1 MREDWK
7 RQKYQ
12 IDKRIQLALPAKITG
27 IVFWGMVLIGI
38 LASVYILQ
46 IREQDLVNQYKYD
59 LFMFSDQLE
68 HELEKKLS
76 PDDPEI
82 DLHKTIEELRKRYGF
97 EAVSFDFSGRHFS
110 FGSFEPGQDSFQHT
124 LHIHDVFSLSAYEQV
139 ELTVYVTNIK
149 HLIADYRKNM
159 MMSIGA
165 MVFGFGLILQLILYK
180 ILSRPFHNMVV
191 SADRFARGERDIRFN
206 ETTNDEFGYLAKF
219 INMALDSSM
228 KKQHQLEKSR
238 KDLAEEKER
247 AEVSLH
253 SIMDG
258 VITTSDDG
266 MIEYMNPVAE
276 RLLGRTIDSVRDM
289 QLQSVLKLIH
299 EDTGKR
305 LSNPIQDAMR
315 RNNVVELPSHA
326 ALIRY
331 DGEAVPIEAS
341 AAPMRND
348 EGAVI
353 GAVLVFQDVS
363 HARRLTRQLS
373 YQASHDALTGL
384 YNRRMFE
391 DYLELALINVLEED
405 RHHALCYI
413 DLDQFKVVNDTCG
426 HMAGDELLRQLAV
439 LLQGCIREGDNL
451 ARLGGDEFGVL
462 LENCNLEKAKIL
474 AEKICHEV
482 RDFRFIWQDKSFEV
496 GASIGVVGIHVDNV
510 DMVGIMSAADL
521 ACYAAKD
528 MGRNRVHI
536 YQPDDVVLAKHH
548 GQMHWAT
555 RINQAL
561 EKGRFLLYWQRVVA
575 LDDSY
580 ETSHWEVLI
589 RMRDEDGSVV
599 APDIFIPA
607 AERYNLMHKVD
618 RWVVKGVFK
627 SMKDINEQESG
638 EKIVAINLSGISLA
652 DEDMLDFIL
661 TEAMLNDVDFRQIC
675 FEITET
681 AAISNLAKATRFI
694 KALRKRGCHFAL
706 DDFGSGLSSFAY
718 LKNLPVDYIKIDGA
732 FVKDMQTDS
741 IDRAMV
747 AAITHIGHVM
757 QIQTIAEWVD
767 DEYTLSLLK
776 DIGVDFAQGYYLG
789 RPVPLLDKSP
799 VPASKAIA

>member
-1 MREDWK
+1 MRQNWSKEQYQL
-7 RQKYQ
+7 QK
-12 IDKRIQLALPAKITG
+12 KIQLALPAKITG
-27 IVFWGMVLIGI
+27 MVFWGMVLVGI
-38 LASVYILQ
+38 LASVYILH
-46 IREQDLVNQYKYD
+46 IREQDLSNRYK
-59 LFMFSDQLE
+59 LELHTFSDELE
-68 HELEKKLS
+68 SHLEKKRS
-76 PDDPEI
+76 HQDPNM
-82 DLHKTIEELRKRYGF
+82 DLQKAVEELRQRYAF
-97 EAVSFDFSGRHFS
+97 EAVVFDFAGRHYS
-110 FGSFEPGQDSFQHT
+110 FGSFRSDQDSFQHT
-124 LHIHDVFSLSAYEQV
+124 LHVHNVFSLPGYEEV
-139 ELTVYVTNIK
+139 GLTVYTASTRQ
-149 HLIADYRKNM
+149 LINNYRKNM

-165 MVFGFGLILQLILYK
+165 IVFAFGFILQIILYR

-206 ETTNDEFGYLAKF
+206 ENAKDEFGYLARF

-228 KKQHQLEKSR
+228 KKQHQLEESR
-238 KDLAEEKER
+238 KALSEEKEL
-247 AEVSLH
+247 AEVTLH

-258 VITTSDDG
+258 VITTTADG

-276 RLLGRTIDSVRDM
+276 RLLGRSIESVRD
-289 QLQSVLKLIH
+289 LKLKSVIKLIH
-299 EDTGKR
+299 EDTGKH
-305 LSNPIQDAMR
+305 LSNPILDAMR
-315 RNNVVELPSHA
+315 RNSVIELPSHA

-348 EGAVI
+348 DGEVI

-391 DYLELALINVLEED
+391 GHLELALINVLEEN

-474 AEKICHEV
+474 AEKICLEV
-482 RDFRFIWQDKSFEV
+482 REFRFIWQDKSFEV
-496 GASIGVVGIHVDNV
+496 GASIGVVGINTENV

-528 MGRNRVHI
+528 MGRNRVHV
-536 YQPDDVVLAKHH
+536 YQPDDAVLAKHH

-561 EKGRFLLYWQRVVA
+561 EKGQFLLYWQPVVA
-575 LDDSY
+575 MDERY
-580 ETSHWEVLI
+580 ETRHWEVLI

-618 RWVVKGVFK
+618 RWVIKGVFK
-627 SMKDINEQESG
+627 SMKAINEQEAG
-638 EKIVAINLSGISLA
+638 KKIIAINLSGISLA
-652 DEDMLDFIL
+652 DDEMLNFIL
-661 TEAMLNDVDFRQIC
+661 TEAMMNEVDFSQIC

-681 AAISNLAKATRFI
+681 AAISNLAKATIFI

-718 LKNLPVDYIKIDGA
+718 LKNLPVDYIKIDGS

-747 AAITHIGHVM
+747 SAITRIGHVM
-757 QIQTIAEWVD
+757 KIRTIAEWVD
-767 DEYTLSLLK
+767 DEHTLSLLK
-776 DIGVDFAQGYYLG
+776 EIGVDFAQGYYLG
-789 RPVPLLDKSP
+789 RPEPLLGGEP
-799 VPASKAIA
+799 ITVAKAIA

>member
-1 MREDWK
+1 MKQDWNRE
-7 RQKYQ
+7 QY
-12 IDKRIQLALPAKITG
+12 QLALPAKITG

-46 IREQDLVNQYKYD
+46 VHEQDLANQYKYD
-59 LFMFSDQLE
+59 LFMFADELE
-68 HELEKKLS
+68 HELEKNLS
-76 PDDPEI
+76 IEESI
-82 DLHKTIEELRKRYGF
+82 KDLPKTIEVLLNRYNF
-97 EAVSFDFSGRHFS
+97 EALEFDLAGHHFRSGRFQS
-110 FGSFEPGQDSFQHT
+110 DQDSFQHI
-124 LHIHDVFSLSAYEQV
+124 LHVHDVFSLSTYEEV
-139 ELTVYVTNIK
+139 ELIVYFTNTRQ
-149 HLIADYRKNM
+149 LIADYRKNM

-165 MVFGFGLILQLILYK
+165 IVFGFGLILQIILHK
-180 ILSRPFHNMVV
+180 ILSRPFRNMVV
-191 SADRFARGERDIRFN
+191 SADRFARGERNVRFL
-206 ETTNDEFGYLAKF
+206 ETAKDEFGYLARF

-228 KKQHQLEKSR
+228 KKQHQLEQSR
-238 KDLAEEKER
+238 KALAEEKER
-247 AEVSLH
+247 AEVTLH

-258 VITTSDDG
+258 VITTSANG
-266 MIEYMNPVAE
+266 LIEYMNPVAE
-276 RLLGRTIDSVRDM
+276 RLLGRTIDTVRDM
-289 QLQSVLKLIH
+289 KLQTVIKLIH

-315 RNNVVELPSHA
+315 RNSVVELPSHA

-341 AAPMRND
+341 AAPMRSD
-348 EGAVI
+348 EGEVI

-391 DYLELALINVLEED
+391 DHLELALINVLEEN

-439 LLQGCIREGDNL
+439 LLQGCIREGDHL

-462 LENCNLEKAKIL
+462 LENCNIDKARTL
-474 AEKICHEV
+474 AENICLEV
-482 RDFRFIWQDKSFEV
+482 RGFRFIWQDKTFEV
-496 GASIGVVGIHVDNV
+496 GASIGVVGINAENV

-528 MGRNRVHI
+528 MGRNRVHV

-561 EKGRFLLYWQRVVA
+561 DKGQFLLYWQPVVA
-575 LDDSY
+575 MDTGY
-580 ETSHWEVLI
+580 KTRHWEVLI

-618 RWVVKGVFK
+618 RWVIKGVFTA
-627 SMKDINEQESG
+627 MKHINEQESG
-638 EKIVAINLSGISLA
+638 EIVLAINLSGISLA
-652 DEDMLDFIL
+652 DDDMLNFIL
-661 TEAMLNDVDFRQIC
+661 TEAMMNNVDFAQIC

-681 AAISNLAKATRFI
+681 AAISNLAKATKFI
-694 KALRKRGCHFAL
+694 KALRKRGCLFAL

-718 LKNLPVDYIKIDGA
+718 LKNLPVDYIKIDGS

-757 QIQTIAEWVD
+757 TIQTIAEWVD
-767 DEYTLSLLK
+767 DEHTLSLLK

-789 RPVPLLDKSP
+789 RPVPLLEKDQADS
-799 VPASKAIA
+799 SKAIA